1 MTINIEQ
8 PKNIF
13 QKKSWVII
21 LAIFCSV
28 LWGSA
33 FPVLKITYSEM
44 NIASDDF
51 YGKILIA
58 GARFFIAGSMILIYA
73 LITMKEKVKIKSSGD
88 LARVVALGVVQT
100 SLNYFFFYI
109 GLANTTAS
117 KGAIINSLSN
127 FLIIILAHFV
137 YSNDKLNNNKIK
149 GIILGLLGVLIVNLG
164 SGLDLGFKFTGEGF
178 MFLAVI
184 TAVISSFMVKS
195 FSRHMHPVLL
205 SAYQLIFG
213 GLMMLAVALGGT
225 YETLKLTP
233 ISIGLFIYSAFLSAV
248 AFTLWYALL
257 KYNKPGEI
265 TMFRFLIPVSG
276 SVLSVIFLKEK
287 FTLNVALS
295 LLFIVAGII
304 LVNREPRKNKLSLSE
319 EESIEL

>member
-1 MTINIEQ
+1 MTTNIEQ
-8 PKNIF
+8 PINIF

-33 FPVLKITYSEM
+33 FPVLKITYREM
-44 NIASDDF
+44 NIASDDL

-58 GARFFIAGSMILIYA
+58 GARFFIAGMMILIYA
-73 LITMKEKVKIKSSGD
+73 LITMKENVKIKSGGD
-88 LARVVALGVVQT
+88 LARVAVLGVVQT

-127 FLIIILAHFV
+127 FLIIILAHFI
-137 YSNDKLNNNKIK
+137 YSNDKLNNNKIS
-149 GIILGLLGVLIVNLG
+149 GIILGLLGVLIVNLN
-164 SGLDLGFKFTGEGF
+164 SGLDLGFTFQGEGF
-178 MFLAVI
+178 MFIAVI

-213 GLMMLAVALGGT
+213 GLVMLVVALGGT
-225 YETLKLTP
+225 YDTLKLTP

-276 SVLSVIFLKEK
+276 SMLSVIFLKEK
-287 FTLNVALS
+287 LTLNVALS
-295 LLFIVAGII
+295 LIFIVAGII
-304 LVNREPRKNKLSLSE
+304 LVNKEPKKSKNGMKVE
-319 EESIEL
+319 KSIET

>member
-58 GARFFIAGSMILIYA
+58 GARFFIAGIMILIYA

-304 LVNREPRKNKLSLSE
+304 LVNREPSKSKLNLRE
-319 EESIEL
+319 EESIKL

>member
-1 MTINIEQ
+1 MTTNIEQ
-8 PKNIF
+8 PQNIF
-13 QKKSWVII
+13 KKKSWVIL

-33 FPVLKITYSEM
+33 YPVLKITYREM
-44 NIASDDF
+44 NIAGDDL

-58 GARFFIAGSMILIYA
+58 GARFFLAGMMILIYA
-73 LITMKEKVKIKSSGD
+73 LFTMKENVKIKSGMD
-88 LARVVALGVVQT
+88 LARVIILGVVQT
-100 SLNYFFFYI
+100 SLNYFFFYN

-127 FLIIILAHFV
+127 FLIIILAHFI
-137 YSNDKLNNNKIK
+137 YKNDKLNYNKIS

-164 SGLDLGFKFTGEGF
+164 SGIDLGFTFRGEGF
-178 MFLAVI
+178 MFFVVI
-184 TAVISSFMVKS
+184 TTVISSFMVKS

-213 GLMMLAVALGGT
+213 GLVMLVVALGGT
-225 YETLKLTP
+225 YDALKLTP
-233 ISIGLFIYSAFLSAV
+233 ISIGLFFYSAFLSAV
-248 AFTLWYALL
+248 AFTLWYTLL

-276 SVLSVIFLKEK
+276 SLLSIIFLKEK
-287 FTLNVALS
+287 LTLNVALS
-295 LLFIVAGII
+295 LIFIVAGII
-304 LVNREPRKNKLSLSE
+304 LVNNEPKKSKIGIKVE
-319 EESIEL
+319 KSIET

>member
-1 MTINIEQ
+1 MTTDIEHD
-8 PKNIF
+8 KNIF

-21 LAIFCSV
+21 LAIFCSI

-44 NIASDDF
+44 NIASDDL

-58 GARFFIAGSMILIYA
+58 GARFFLAGIMILIYA
-73 LITMKEKVKIKSSGD
+73 LITMKEKVKIKSGKD
-88 LARVVALGVVQT
+88 LARVVALGVIQT
-100 SLNYFFFYI
+100 SLNYFFFYN

-127 FLIIILAHFV
+127 FLIIILAHFI
-137 YSNDKLNNNKIK
+137 YSNDKLNNNKIA

-164 SGLDLGFKFTGEGF
+164 SGVDLGFTFKGEGF
-178 MFLAVI
+178 MFIAVI

-195 FSRHMHPVLL
+195 FSRNMHPVLL

-213 GLMMLAVALGGT
+213 GLVMLVVALGGN
-225 YETLKLTP
+225 YNTLQLTP
-233 ISIGLFIYSAFLSAV
+233 ISIGLFIYSALLSAV

-276 SVLSVIFLKEK
+276 SMLSVIFLKEK
-287 FTLNVALS
+287 LTLNVALS
-295 LLFIVAGII
+295 LIFIVAGII
-304 LVNREPRKNKLSLSE
+304 LVNREPRKNKLGTSAEKLI
-319 EESIEL
+319 ES

>member
-1 MTINIEQ
+1 MTTNIEAHQ
-8 PKNIF
+8 NIF
-13 QKKSWVII
+13 QKKSWVIV

-44 NIASDDF
+44 NIASGDL

-58 GARFFIAGSMILIYA
+58 GARFFIAGIMILIYA
-73 LITMKEKVKIKSSGD
+73 LITMKEKVRIKSGRD
-88 LARVVALGVVQT
+88 LARVAVLGVVQT

-127 FLIIILAHFV
+127 FLIIILAHFI
-137 YSNDKLNNNKIK
+137 YSNDKLNSNKIK
-149 GIILGLLGVLIVNLG
+149 GIIFGLLGVLIVNLG
-164 SGLDLGFKFTGEGF
+164 SGLNLGFTFRGEGF
-178 MFLAVI
+178 MFIAVI
-184 TAVISSFMVKS
+184 TAVLSSFMVKS
-195 FSRHMHPVLL
+195 FSRSMHPVLL

-213 GLMMLAVALGGT
+213 GFVMLVVAAGGT
-225 YETLKLTP
+225 YDTLKLTP
-233 ISIGLFIYSAFLSAV
+233 ISVGLFIYSALLSAV
-248 AFTLWYALL
+248 AFTLWYTLL

-276 SVLSVIFLKEK
+276 SLLSVIFLKEK

-295 LLFIVAGII
+295 LISIVAGII
-304 LVNREPRKNKLSLSE
+304 LVNKEPVKDKIAARAEKSME
-319 EESIEL
+319 